1 MAELQQRARGPGTE
15 SNKSAH
21 LLCVLFYNLFS
32 GNLFECAGDLEDP
45 LMWQNSSNE
54 PEVQEQSRIKVHIYY
69 VFYFIICFQEIC
81 LNVLVIWRT
90 L

>member
-15 SNKSAH
+15 SNKSVH
-21 LLCVLFYNLFS
+21 LLYVLFYNFL

-45 LMWQNSSNE
+45 LLWQNSSNE